1 MKRFTVLIAGYCA
14 IGALV
19 APAMVR
25 PAPRLVWNASASVP
39 IGLYAA
45 HSPAGVR
52 PGDLVAAHAPLDVAG
67 LMASRGYLPS
77 RVPMLKHVAAT
88 AGQKVC
94 RAGERISIDGSP
106 VALARSRDRIGR
118 PLPIWSGCREL
129 REGEVLLLNP
139 ASSDS
144 FDGRY
149 FGPVSTRSITAI
161 LTPLWL
167 PGAAGDAPETA
178 PPGAKNLPSNW
189 RRKDIRNDQNR

>member
-1 MKRFTVLIAGYCA
+1 MKRFTILVAGYCA

-19 APAMVR
+19 APALVP
-25 PAPRLVWNASASVP
+25 PAPSLVWNASASVP

-45 HSPAGVR
+45 HSPAGVQR
-52 PGDLVAAHAPLDVAG
+52 GNLVAAHAPSDIAG

-88 AGQKVC
+88 GGQKVC

-106 VALARSRDRIGR
+106 VALARSRDRLGR
-118 PLPIWSGCREL
+118 PLPGWSGCRKL
-129 REGEVLLLNP
+129 REDEVFLLNS
-139 ASSDS
+139 ASSES

-167 PGAAGDAPETA
+167 PEAAGDAP
-178 PPGAKNLPSNW
+178 GAAS
-189 RRKDIRNDQNR
+189 RRDKPALELNTKGHSR